1 MALIES
7 QEPSLTSVHLQST
20 SRPWL
25 DSVDVDIAGHS
36 PLFEP
41 FVDENVV
48 ARLLQLTPR
57 RVLEMARKEEI
68 PAHPIGHERKTWRFR
83 MSEIDAHFSAPAAK
97 SSGATISAAVPGT
110 QGRKK
115 TWAKGQ

>member
-1 MALIES
+1 LIES
-7 QEPSLTSVHLQST
+7 QEPSNTSVHLQST

-25 DSVDVDIAGHS
+25 DSVDVDKAGHS

-41 FVDENVV
+41 FVDENAV
-48 ARLLQLTPR
+48 ARFLQITPR
-57 RVLEMARKEEI
+57 RILEMARQGEI

-83 MSEIDAHFSAPAAK
+83 MSEIDAHFSTPAAK
-97 SSGATISAAVPGT
+97 NSGATMSAAVPGT

-115 TWAKGQ
+115 TWVKGQ